1 MPNQRSSTAPVKR
14 GYRLDA
20 AWRGSGRTGGKVIGM
35 AVAGTLLLATAANAA
50 PSSLRAYELVSPVV
64 KDSGNPVGH
73 ATSGVGPAWISS
85 TGSTVVYTP
94 QVGAVTPD
102 ALRGGQHPVV
112 AERTSKGWISHA
124 IAGPAAHAVLAPLS
138 QNPTYRLP
146 SADRR
151 SIAFVSN
158 LPFTSDGPL
167 DPTGSRDGG
176 VYLGRG
182 TENSWLSKPD
192 WPGSLPAPGNISAAA
207 NFRLVGASEDL
218 GTVFFHSQAVLT
230 EAEQQAGRAPTT
242 QWQLYRWRNGTL
254 DVVGRTADGTLDPGG
269 AVAAGHPADA
279 QSPVPIDAG
288 LRYTNDVSDDGSS
301 VLYVTPDPLG
311 NQSARKPQLYLA
323 RDGKPTIALSRS
335 VESGAPPL
343 TPSGV
348 IPVGIVSTTT
358 GNGRPNGVYAVATPD
373 QRFVFFASV
382 DALNAAAAAA
392 PAGAPKV
399 YRYDT
404 QDQTLVYEADLSA
417 DGKLN
422 GVNVGPVAAVS
433 DDGTRALYQTT
444 SGAVRLWR
452 QGASALTVATG
463 LSVEGASTNNNY
475 RLTADGRTV
484 LLQSSA
490 PLGGEPRHPAGTTQ
504 FYRWTESDQQLA
516 CVSCGTASR
525 PATASATI
533 RTGSQNEL
541 LPARGISSDGR
552 SVFFQTAS
560 ALADTDANAV
570 ADVYEWRD
578 GEVRLL
584 SGGRAGARA
593 SWIVDNSPS
602 GDDVLFAT
610 EDGLVPNDRD
620 GSYDIYDARV
630 NGGIR
635 PVDPPVQC
643 TGDTCQGDPQGPPTL
658 LGAGSTTTGPPSLG
672 AKIEAPATSPTFRVR
687 GSRGTGRSIVLR
699 VSTTGAGRIRVTG
712 SGLRTTSRKST
723 RATTYTVTV
732 RLTSKARRT
741 VTRRGRLAVK
751 AAVRFTPSTGK
762 ALTSSVRLTIKRIGR

>member
-1 MPNQRSSTAPVKR
+1 M
-14 GYRLDA
+14 
-20 AWRGSGRTGGKVIGM
+20 IGA
-35 AVAGTLLLATAANAA
+35 AVAGALLLATAANAA

-73 ATSGVGPAWISS
+73 ATSGVGPAWVSS
-85 TGSTVVYTP
+85 TGSTVIYTP

-102 ALRGGQHPVV
+102 ALHGGQHPVV

-124 IAGPAAHAVLAPLS
+124 VAGPASHAVLAPLS

-176 VYLGRG
+176 VYLGRA
-182 TENSWLSKPD
+182 TENSWVSKPD

-218 GTVFFHSQAVLT
+218 GTVFFHGQAVLT

-242 QWQLYRWRNGTL
+242 QWQLYRWRNGAL
-254 DVVGRTADGTLDPGG
+254 DVVGRATDGSLDPGG
-269 AVAAGHPADA
+269 SVAAGHPADV
-279 QSPVPIDAG
+279 QSPVPVDAA
-288 LRYTNDVSDDGSS
+288 LRYTNDVSRDGSS

-311 NQSARKPQLYLA
+311 NQSSRKPQLYLA

-358 GNGRPNGVYAVATPD
+358 GSGRPNGVYAVATPD
-373 QRFVFFASV
+373 HRFVFFASV
-382 DALNAAAAAA
+382 DALNAAAGAA

-404 QDQTLVYEADLSA
+404 QDQTLVYEADLST

-422 GVNVGPVAAVS
+422 GINLGPIGAVS
-433 DDGTRALYQTT
+433 DDGTRVLYQST
-444 SGAVRLWR
+444 SGVVRLWR
-452 QGASALTVATG
+452 EGSPTLTVAPG
-463 LSVEGASTNNNY
+463 LSLEGASIANNY
-475 RLTADGRTV
+475 RLTADGHNV

-490 PLGGEPRHPAGTTQ
+490 PLGGEPLHPPGTTQ
-504 FYRWTESDQQLA
+504 FYRWTESDQQLV
-516 CVSCGTASR
+516 CVSCGSTSH

-533 RTGSQNEL
+533 RTGAQNEL
-541 LPARGISSDGR
+541 LASRGISADGR

-560 ALADTDANAV
+560 ALADNDANAV

-578 GEVRLL
+578 GVLRLI

-610 EDGLVPNDRD
+610 EDGLVPYDKD

-630 NGGIR
+630 NGGISIR
-635 PVDPPVQC
+635 EPEAPCV
-643 TGDTCQGDPQGPPTL
+643 GDGCQGAQSPPPPTL
-658 LGAGSTTTGPPSLG
+658 QAGSNQVVQPTIG
-672 AKIEAPATSPTFRVR
+672 ARDEPKATLLTFRVR
-687 GSRGTGRSIVLR
+687 GSRVGSRSFVLR
-699 VSTTGAGRIRVTG
+699 VSTPGAGRIRSSG
-712 SGLRTTSRKST
+712 SGLGTVTRKVK
-723 RATTYTVTV
+723 RGTTYTLTV
-732 RLTSKARRT
+732 RLTAKARAA
-741 VTRRGRLAVK
+741 VQRRGKLAVK
-751 AAVRFTPSTGK
+751 ATVRFMPASGK
-762 ALTSSVRLTIKRIGR
+762 ALRTSIRLTIKRAGR